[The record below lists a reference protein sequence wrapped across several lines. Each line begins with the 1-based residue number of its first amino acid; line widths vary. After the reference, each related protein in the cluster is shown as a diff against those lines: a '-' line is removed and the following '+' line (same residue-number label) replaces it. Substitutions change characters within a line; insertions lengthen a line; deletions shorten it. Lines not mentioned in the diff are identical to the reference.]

1 MGNRQDVLI
10 QCSSDDE
17 ILTLYNDLTKQST
30 LLSCFELMPCF
41 ILILNNARQLV
52 FANQNFLKAFH
63 ITDIKSILGQRP
75 GEILQCMYFGIDD
88 GCGTT
93 DFCRFCGAAQ
103 ALFSSIAGVMDVQE
117 CRIVQKDTNNAFEY
131 LVKCG
136 PLSIEDMQL
145 NVFSLI
151 DISDQ
156 KRRVV
161 LERVFFHDI
170 LNEIGSIQGYIDLL
184 QLKAFDPISEKKYK
198 QAIANLLDRLTDD
211 VEAQRDLLAAENNK
225 LELIK
230 GDVYSHDVLENVIY
244 LYANN
249 QVAHKKRIEI
259 KKDSKNILFESDRRL
274 LLRVLGNLVKN
285 ALEAIGEKQKVVV
298 SSHYK
303 NQKIQFLVHNDS
315 YIPLAIQL
323 QLFRRS
329 FSTKGCG
336 RGVGIFSV
344 KLFTENFLQGK
355 VSFTS
360 ALDKGTT
367 FMVEYPMA
375 LDE

>member
-244 LYANN
+244 LYANH